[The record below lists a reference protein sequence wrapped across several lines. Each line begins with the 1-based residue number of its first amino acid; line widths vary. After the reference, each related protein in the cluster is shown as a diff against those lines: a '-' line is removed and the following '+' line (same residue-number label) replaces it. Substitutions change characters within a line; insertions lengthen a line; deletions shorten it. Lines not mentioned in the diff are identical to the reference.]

1 MAKRKRSLSEGRK
14 LLDRA
19 DRELKAEEEKIAR
32 AEAQREVHMQ
42 TLKEHGISSTKEAEK
57 KLAALEKKH
66 ETLSN
71 KADKLLDEVEEKL
84 EEFEDG

>member
-1 MAKRKRSLSEGRK
+1 MAKIKRSLSEGKK

-19 DRELKAEEEKIAR
+19 DRELRAEEEKIAR
-32 AEAQREVHMQ
+32 AEAQKEVHMNI
-42 TLKEHGISSTKEAEK
+42 LKEHGISSTKEAEK
-57 KLAALEKKH
+57 KLATLEKKH

-71 KADKLLDEVEEKL
+71 KADKLLDEVEGRL